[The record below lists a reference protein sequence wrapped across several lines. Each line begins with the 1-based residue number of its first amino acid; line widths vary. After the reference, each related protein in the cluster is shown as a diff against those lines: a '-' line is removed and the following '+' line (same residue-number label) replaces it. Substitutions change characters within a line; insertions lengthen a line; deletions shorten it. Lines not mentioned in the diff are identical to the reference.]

1 LFLQGRT
8 SDYKFRLQ
16 LFELF
21 FKENLPDLFEHFK
34 SFQIDLNLFVTVWMQ
49 TIFLKAIDFKIASRI
64 LDNYFLDG
72 EIFVFKTGIAIL
84 TYFEPRFLK
93 QAKYDIESTLLN
105 MRGKLDEQRLFA
117 IIED

>member
-1 LFLQGRT
+1 
-8 SDYKFRLQ
+8 
-16 LFELF
+16 
-21 FKENLPDLFEHFK
+21 
-34 SFQIDLNLFVTVWMQ
+34 M
-49 TIFLKAIDFKIASRI
+49 DFKIASRI

-93 QAKYDIESTLLN
+93 QAKYDIESNLLN

-117 IIED
+117 IIEDQVNIETKTFNDEIKKQ